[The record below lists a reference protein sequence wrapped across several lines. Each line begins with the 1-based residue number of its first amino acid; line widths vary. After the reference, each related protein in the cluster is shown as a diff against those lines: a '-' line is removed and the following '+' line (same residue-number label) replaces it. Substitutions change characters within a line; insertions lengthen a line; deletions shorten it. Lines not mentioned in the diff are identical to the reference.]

1 MLSSGIMRTPQGFW
15 DWSNNEMMEWS
26 IDSHNPLGNEHQLKQ
41 PIHLLGIMAIDNHL
55 SSLLN
60 R

>member
-1 MLSSGIMRTPQGFW
+1 MRTPQGFW